1 MFDCRRGGWSADHLL
16 ERTSYLPSTAL
27 GELSLFFINALAV
40 VVLFDR
46 GAEIDV
52 VLWKVFILVAILFAI
67 CTYKYQLGKLG
78 DSLIEGQP
86 DVAGRV

>member
-1 MFDCRRGGWSADHLL
+1 
-16 ERTSYLPSTAL
+16 
-27 GELSLFFINALAV
+27 V